1 MQIIGLHKNLY
12 KLYAYSL
19 SQECLDV
26 YRNQYEDGVRRWSS
40 LKVEGV
46 CDQKC
51 QQFSGISRSTYYRY
65 KWELVKLK

>member
-40 LKVEGV
+40 LKVDGV
-46 CDQKC
+46 
-51 QQFSGISRSTYYRY
+51 
-65 KWELVKLK
+65 